1 MGRPSFYLR
10 LGLHAGRSERHS
22 LVLPPISQHPRCQK
36 ESFVKAILIE
46 KPGDESCMQLGEA
59 PAPEMRSG
67 SIRIRVAASA
77 VNRADLLQR
86 QGFYPPPPGASNI
99 LGLECAG
106 EVIEVADDARGFAVG
121 DRAMAL
127 LAGGGY
133 AEEVVVSAGSAMKI
147 PERLSFEQAA
157 AFPEVFLTVFLNVF
171 QLAGLRE
178 GNAALVHGGGSGIGT
193 AFIQLVKEAGATCI
207 VTAGSEDKCKRC
219 LELGADVAVNYREGD
234 FVAEAKAATGG
245 NGVDV
250 ILDSIGGSY
259 LAQNLDALAIGG
271 RLVLIGLMGGAKAEI
286 PLGMVLAKRLQV
298 LGSTL
303 RARPDAEKA
312 QIVSGLM
319 GRFGEALEAGRI
331 GPIVDRVLPLDQAAE
346 AHRLIKAS
354 EHFGKVVLS
363 VA

>member
-1 MGRPSFYLR
+1 M
-10 LGLHAGRSERHS
+10 
-22 LVLPPISQHPRCQK
+22 
-36 ESFVKAILIE
+36 KAIVIE
-46 KPGDESCMQLGEA
+46 QPGDESCMNLGEA
-59 PAPEMRSG
+59 NAPEMRPG
-67 SIRIRVAASA
+67 AIRIRVAACA

-86 QGFYPPPPGASNI
+86 QGFYPPPPGASDI

-106 EVIEVADDARGFAVG
+106 EVVEVASDVTNFAVG

-133 AEEVVVSAGSAMKI
+133 SEDVVVSAGSAMKV
-147 PERLSFEQAA
+147 PERLSYEQAA
-157 AFPEVFLTVFLNVF
+157 AVPEVFLTVFLNVF
-171 QLAGLRE
+171 QLAGLKA
-178 GNAALVHGGGSGIGT
+178 GDTALVHGGGSGIGT
-193 AFIQLVKEAGATCI
+193 AFIQLVKEAGAKCI
-207 VTAGSEDKCKRC
+207 ITAGSEEKCKRC

-245 NGVDV
+245 AGVDV

-259 LAQNLDALAIGG
+259 LAQNLDALATGG

-312 QIVSGLM
+312 AIVAGLLEQ
-319 GRFGEALEAGRI
+319 FGAALDAGTI
-331 GPIVDRVLPLDQAAE
+331 GPIVDRVMPLAEAGE
-346 AHRLIKAS
+346 AHRVIKAS

-363 VA
+363 VS